1 MANGY
6 KPGDYLTQFLN
17 QLPQMYYAKKNSELQ
32 RERFEYYK
40 TKDAEAVQRKEETK
54 LYNQNLQS
62 WKQIQGFASSLPIG
76 QQSNFIK
83 KQIDILPKEFI
94 QSAGINQWLDGFQ
107 ELEDNELTEVS
118 IYDNSM
124 YEDSPDKMRQ
134 SLQFIKNPTRQR
146 DVKNRIRRMDDA
158 FGKQKNFDINK
169 LSVNQKNTYN
179 ALNDLLQE
187 DEKLILEYSMAP
199 ESSRTDVLNE
209 GYKNAGIRRNKLKAQ
224 LEPFVQLGAPSLP
237 PEFSYSLE
245 SVKKITDDPD
255 LLSSFWAD
263 PSNNLDE
270 FIASRSK
277 GPEPTPTP
285 TPTPT
290 PKLTPTP
297 KEDKGSMWE
306 PEETQI
312 MVAGPGGVKTPKIVT
327 GGFQLKSDAPSEYKG
342 RKGARR
348 LQSEGAALLKE
359 ITGYEDEIEKADR
372 NITAIDKAIPNL
384 SGKSL
389 ELAQEQKDKY
399 LRIKTRANDSLSTTR
414 SRYEY
419 IKKPTRGSSV
429 KKKIKN

>member
-6 KPGDYLTQFLN
+6 EPGDYFRQFLN

-62 WKQIQGFASSLPIG
+62 WKQIQGFASSLPLG

-83 KQIDILPKEFI
+83 KQIDILPEEFI

-118 IYDNSM
+118 IYNNSM

-134 SLQFIKNPTRQR
+134 SLQFIRNPTRQR

-187 DEKLILEYSMAP
+187 DEKLILKYSMSSP
-199 ESSRTDVLNE
+199 SSRNDAQDTQ
-209 GYKNAGIRRNKLKAQ
+209 YKQAGIRRKKLKAQ
-224 LEPFVQLGAPSLP
+224 LEPFIQLGAPSLP
-237 PEFSYSLE
+237 PEFSYSPE
-245 SVKKITDDPD
+245 SVKKLADDPD

-277 GPEPTPTP
+277 GPDPTPTP

-312 MVAGPGGVKTPKIVT
+312 MVASPGGVKTPKIVT
-327 GGFQLKSDAPSEYKG
+327 GGFQLKEDIPDVYKG
-342 RKGARR
+342 AKGEQVRR
-348 LQSEGAALLKE
+348 SEEAALYKD
-359 ITGYEDEIEKADR
+359 IQVYESAIAKVDKTIA
-372 NITAIDKAIPNL
+372 NIDKAMVKL
-384 SGKSL
+384 SGNALKSA
-389 ELAQEQKDKY
+389 EAQKNKY
-399 LRIKTRANDSLSTTR
+399 LKQKEFYNNKLSEAR
-414 SRYEY
+414 PQYDY

>member
-6 KPGDYLTQFLN
+6 EPGDYFRQFLN

-62 WKQIQGFASSLPIG
+62 WKQIQGFASSLPLG

-83 KQIDILPKEFI
+83 KQIDILPEEFI

-187 DEKLILEYSMAP
+187 DEKLILKYSMSSP
-199 ESSRTDVLNE
+199 SSRNDVQDTQ
-209 GYKNAGIRRNKLKAQ
+209 YKQAGIRRN
-224 LEPFVQLGAPSLP
+224 
-237 PEFSYSLE
+237 
-245 SVKKITDDPD
+245 
-255 LLSSFWAD
+255 
-263 PSNNLDE
+263 
-270 FIASRSK
+270 
-277 GPEPTPTP
+277 
-285 TPTPT
+285 
-290 PKLTPTP
+290 
-297 KEDKGSMWE
+297 
-306 PEETQI
+306 
-312 MVAGPGGVKTPKIVT
+312 
-327 GGFQLKSDAPSEYKG
+327 
-342 RKGARR
+342 
-348 LQSEGAALLKE
+348 
-359 ITGYEDEIEKADR
+359 
-372 NITAIDKAIPNL
+372 
-384 SGKSL
+384 
-389 ELAQEQKDKY
+389 
-399 LRIKTRANDSLSTTR
+399 
-414 SRYEY
+414 
-419 IKKPTRGSSV
+419 
-429 KKKIKN
+429 